1 MKYLCPVCG
10 FDNMPFPPEDHNICP
25 CCGTEFGYHDLRMS
39 HQELRERWA
48 AGGASWFSAAMPQPL
63 GWNWYIQLFNAGFVA
78 VEVRGMEVFL
88 DRLPIQPLS
97 LSSGHPFYRL
107 AAT

>member
-39 HQELRERWA
+39 HEELRERWA
-48 AGGASWFSAAMPQPL
+48 SDGASWFSAALPQPL
-63 GWNWYIQLFNAGFVA
+63 GWNWYIQLFNAGFVV
-78 VEVRGMEVFL
+78 VEVSGVKVAL
-88 DRLPIQPLS
+88 DPLPQL
-97 LSSGHPFYRL
+97 PFAYNDAHRYYHL
-107 AAT
+107 VA